1 MKSAIVV
8 GATSGMGQSLAMKLA
23 QEGYR
28 VGIVGRRTERLNEM
42 VRSNPEAFIPLTLDI
57 SREDAIRSL
66 NTLVR
71 DLGGLDLLV
80 MAAAYGFP
88 YNALDH
94 DVTVDI
100 ISTNVRGF
108 TMVVDWGLK
117 LFLEQGSGQ
126 LVSFSSIAG
135 MRGSG
140 VDPAYCAAKA
150 FQMNYL
156 EGVRQVVDQ
165 HQKSIYITE
174 IRPGFVEKNDSHV
187 ETRFWIDPLDKATQR
202 IYQGIHENR
211 KVVYLSKR
219 WAFIAFL
226 LSLVPKLWLEKLMQG
241 YMQPDHAKPTM
252 EPSPVRP
259 PGK

>member
-1 MKSAIVV
+1 MKNAMVI
-8 GATSGMGQSLAMKLA
+8 GATSGMGRSLAMKLA
-23 QEGYR
+23 REGYR
-28 VGIVGRRTERLNEM
+28 VGIVGRRTERLNQM
-42 VRSNPEAFIPLTLDI
+42 VRSNPDAFVPLTLDI
-57 SREDAIRSL
+57 SREDALKSL

-71 DLGGLDLLV
+71 ELGGLDMLV

-94 DVTVDI
+94 EVTHDI
-100 ISTNVRGF
+100 VKTNVLGF
-108 TMVVDWGLK
+108 SLVIDWGLN
-117 LFLEQGSGQ
+117 LFLEQGYGQ

-156 EGVRQVVDQ
+156 EGVRQAVDL
-165 HQKSIYITE
+165 HNTRIIITE
-174 IRPGFVEKNDSHV
+174 IRPGFVEKSESHV

-202 IYQGIHENR
+202 IYQGICDHR

-219 WAFIAFL
+219 WALIAFL

-241 YMQPDHAKPTM
+241 YMQPDHTKPVL

-259 PGK
+259 PAK